1 MSENLGTPREAWIR
15 ALVSRVTL
23 ARGYKSALGGVL
35 KRLCRSGGWSYAEAW
50 IPTHDGRGLKMGP
63 VFARSRS
70 DEVSAFR
77 QRGRELGFRPGHG
90 LVGQVFLAAMPRWVA
105 SLGAGENELPRRQA
119 LARDA
124 GFLSAAAFP
133 VLVNDRPTA
142 VLVFYGD
149 ETREQDPALV
159 DKAGVALAAVG
170 PALEQKRVEM
180 NVRAQARQHEVVAN
194 IGLRALDKSTD
205 ISSLLAEAAALAAK
219 TLDADAAAVLE
230 LHDDG
235 RLTVRAGS
243 AWPEEAAESTI
254 SEPYFAHVLAAGRP
268 VAVPSFRANGGGFP
282 PPSLFA
288 PLGARSAATAVV
300 PGRARPLGLLC
311 VVAKDPRRFPEDA
324 FLRALA
330 HVLGVA
336 MERDRA
342 ERDLERERA
351 RLAAELEASHEKL
364 RQADRLR
371 AIATLAS
378 GITHDMNN
386 VMLPALCRLDA
397 IEAAGLPA
405 SAAREIEGVR
415 GAFDKLRKLAR
426 GLQLVATNPEN
437 GVSFPASTRL
447 EPWWREVGGLL
458 ALALRRDVH
467 LTATFPEG
475 LPPVAAAPPQ
485 LTHAV
490 LGLVH
495 ILGEGFGG
503 PGRILVRA
511 EADGPR
517 FVRLTVADAS
527 PEPHARPIEPLEK
540 STAAV
545 RAFAVAQGG
554 SLELAPSEVALRLP
568 VAPTAADARPAA
580 RALPRRAEISVK
592 DARAAAFVTSLLSSA
607 GFEVASRRDG
617 SVLAVWDGNED
628 PAAVRRY
635 LNENT
640 SRRVLL
646 LGAPRSPAPRG
657 ASVVSEPNNLEA
669 VRRTLGT
676 MVEELLEITDDSI
689 RTDAGP
695 LRR

>member
-1 MSENLGTPREAWIR
+1 LSENRGTSREAWIR

-35 KRLCRSGGWSYAEAW
+35 KRLCRSGDWSYAEAW
-50 IPTHDGRGLKMGP
+50 IPTHDGKGLKMGP
-63 VFARSRS
+63 VFARGRS
-70 DEVSAFR
+70 DEVSSFR
-77 QRGRELGFRPGHG
+77 QRGRELGFRPGQG
-90 LVGQVFLAAMPRWVA
+90 LVGQVFETAMPRWVA
-105 SLGAGENELPRRQA
+105 SLGAGGNELPRRQA
-119 LARDA
+119 LAKDA

-133 VLVNDRPTA
+133 ILVNDRPIA
-142 VLVFYGD
+142 VLVFYGT

-180 NVRAQARQHEVVAN
+180 NVRAQARQHEVVAG

-205 ISSLLAEAAALAAK
+205 IPSLLAEAAALAAK

-230 LHDDG
+230 LHEDG

-243 AWPEEAAESTI
+243 GWPEEASESTI
-254 SEPYFAHVLAAGRP
+254 AEPYFAHVLSAGKP
-268 VAVPSFRANGGGFP
+268 VAVPSFRGSDGGFP

-288 PLGARSAATAVV
+288 TMGARSAATAVV

-311 VVAKDPRRFPEDA
+311 VVAKDPRRFPDDA

-342 ERDLERERA
+342 ERDLERERE
-351 RLAAELEASHEKL
+351 RLVAELEASHEEL

-371 AIATLAS
+371 AIARLAS

-426 GLQLVATNPEN
+426 GLQLVATNPED

-458 ALALRRDVH
+458 ALALRRDVQ

-495 ILGEGFGG
+495 ILGEAFEG

-511 EADGPR
+511 ELDGAR
-517 FVRLTVADAS
+517 FVRLSVADAS
-527 PEPHARPIEPLEK
+527 PEPRGRAVEPLEK
-540 STAAV
+540 RTAAV
-545 RAFAVAQGG
+545 RGFAVAAGG
-554 SLELAPSEVALRLP
+554 SLQVLPAEVALRLP
-568 VAPTAADARPAA
+568 VAPAAAETRPASPVL
-580 RALPRRAEISVK
+580 RRRAEISVK
-592 DARAAAFVTSLLSSA
+592 DPRAAAFVTSLLSSA
-607 GFEVASRRDG
+607 GFEVAARRDG
-617 SVLAVWDGNED
+617 SVLAVWDGSED

-635 LNENT
+635 LGENT

-657 ASVVSEPNNLEA
+657 ASVVSEPGNLEA

-689 RTDAGP
+689 RTDPSP

>member
-35 KRLCRSGGWSYAEAW
+35 KRLCRSGGWVYAEAW
-50 IPTHDGRGLKMGP
+50 IPTHDGKGLKMGP
-63 VFARSRS
+63 VFARGRS

-77 QRGRELGFRPGHG
+77 QRGRELGFRPGQG
-90 LVGQVFLAAMPRWVA
+90 LVGQVFETAMPRWVA
-105 SLGAGENELPRRQA
+105 SLAAGGNDLPRRQA
-119 LARDA
+119 LAREA

-149 ETREQDPALV
+149 EMREQDPALV

-205 ISSLLAEAAALAAK
+205 ISSLLGEAAALAAK
-219 TLDADAAAVLE
+219 TLDADAASVLE
-230 LHDDG
+230 LHEDG
-235 RLTVRAGS
+235 RLTVRAG
-243 AWPEEAAESTI
+243 AGWPADAAESTI
-254 SEPYFAHVLAAGRP
+254 SEPYFAHVLAAGKP
-268 VAVPSFRANGGGFP
+268 VAVPSFRADGGFP

-288 PLGARSAATAVV
+288 ALGARSAATAVV

-311 VVAKDPRRFPEDA
+311 VVARDRRRFTEDA

-330 HVLGVA
+330 QVLGVA

-351 RLAAELEASHEKL
+351 RLAEELEESHEKL

-371 AIATLAS
+371 AIATLAA

-405 SAAREIEGVR
+405 SAAREVEGVR

-458 ALALRRDVH
+458 ALALRRDVQ

-475 LPPVAAAPPQ
+475 LPPVAAAPP
-485 LTHAV
+485 
-490 LGLVH
+490 
-495 ILGEGFGG
+495 
-503 PGRILVRA
+503 
-511 EADGPR
+511 
-517 FVRLTVADAS
+517 
-527 PEPHARPIEPLEK
+527 
-540 STAAV
+540 
-545 RAFAVAQGG
+545 
-554 SLELAPSEVALRLP
+554 
-568 VAPTAADARPAA
+568 
-580 RALPRRAEISVK
+580 
-592 DARAAAFVTSLLSSA
+592 
-607 GFEVASRRDG
+607 
-617 SVLAVWDGNED
+617 
-628 PAAVRRY
+628 
-635 LNENT
+635 
-640 SRRVLL
+640 
-646 LGAPRSPAPRG
+646 
-657 ASVVSEPNNLEA
+657 
-669 VRRTLGT
+669 
-676 MVEELLEITDDSI
+676 
-689 RTDAGP
+689 
-695 LRR
+695 